1 MKTKRN
7 WMVAAMAALS
17 LCTGALPA
25 AAQVAGNLKGQSVI
39 IETDMGNDIDDA
51 LALTLAYQGVKDGK
65 LDLMMVSN
73 HKKSLTSSDFIDIL
87 NTYYGYPEVCVAR
100 CATPVFNGQYR
111 DYTAP
116 VVLKDDPAWRRS
128 GNYDGDYPE
137 AVAKYRELLAA
148 KPDKSVVIVSL
159 GFGTTLAQLLD
170 SRPDRFS
177 AYTGKELVNKKVQY
191 LSIMAGSYG
200 AQDTILVNGA
210 RETLFDK
217 TKKRAEYNVF
227 NDIPAMQKVF
237 AEWPTEIIQ
246 NPFEI
251 GKMVMY
257 PWSAVEKQGDHP
269 VFDAYRAYRKEP
281 YDRPSWDIL
290 SVAYVLHP
298 EMFNISEPVTV
309 TVDDKGFNHVR
320 PGGKHRI
327 LTLTQDQADALKA
340 YEVGQTTRG
349 PEYLPAWEKGMMD
362 IHSIGTGQ
370 GDASFLILPD
380 GTTWLIDAG
389 DIGTLNG
396 APFWYHSVP
405 DRKVHAGPNIL
416 AYINHFS
423 PTPGRLDY
431 AMLTHFHA
439 DHIGTK
445 GATEAG
451 EHGFRRAGMLYVGDE
466 MEIGTYV
473 DRDYPDYDFPSREQV
488 MKATNMME
496 DYFKFLEYKKS
507 QGTVCEKLDVGS
519 NRQFVLKHD
528 PKAFKGRFEVRNL
541 VGNAEV
547 WTGRGNGKKK
557 MYSGDTSLFDENMNS
572 CGVLVRYGDFTYYNC
587 GDLAGGNIRNFKS
600 QERYQESY
608 VADVVG
614 KVTVLKN
621 DHHGWKEST
630 NAKLL
635 AAARPQTFL
644 IMGSHKQHPYR
655 ATMQRMTDPLVY
667 AGARDY
673 YITTESSRA
682 NLGEELWQNFKPAG
696 HIVVRVQPGGKAY
709 EVFVLDIYSG
719 DYRIKYRSG
728 IKQVEK

>member
-25 AAQVAGNLKGQSVI
+25 AAQMAGNLKGQSVI

-177 AYTGKELVNKKVQY
+177 SYTGKELVNKKVQY

-257 PWSAVEKQGDHP
+257 PWSAVEKQGDHT

-290 SVAYVLHP
+290 SIAYVLHP

-340 YEVGQTTRG
+340 YEVRQTTRG

-496 DYFKFLEYKKS
+496 DYFKFLAYKKS

-547 WTGRGNGKKK
+547 WTGRGSGKKK

>member
-1 MKTKRN
+1 MRITA
-7 WMVAAMAALS
+7 VIGAAAL
-17 LCTGALPA
+17 LLAAVRPAL
-25 AAQVAGNLKGQSVI
+25 AQTADNLKGQSLI

-51 LALTLAYQGVKDGK
+51 LALALAYQGVKDGK

-73 HKKSLTSSDFIDIL
+73 HKKSLTASDFIDIL
-87 NTYYGYPEVCVAR
+87 NTYYGYPEITVAK

-116 VVLKDDPAWRRS
+116 VVLKDDPVWRRS
-128 GNYDGDYPE
+128 GNYEGEYPE
-137 AVAKYRELLAA
+137 AVAKYRELLAG

-170 SRPDRFS
+170 SQPDRFS
-177 AYTGKELVNKKVQY
+177 SYTGKELVKKKVKY

-200 AQDTILVNGA
+200 PEDTVPVNGV
-210 RETLFDK
+210 RDTMFDS
-217 TKKRAEYNVF
+217 TKKRAEYNVV

-237 AEWPTEIIQ
+237 AEWPGKIVQ
-246 NPFEI
+246 NPFEL

-257 PWSAVEKQGDHP
+257 PWSAVDKQGAHP

-298 EMFNISEPVTV
+298 ELFNISDPVTV
-309 TVDDKGFNHVR
+309 TVDDKGFNHVK
-320 PGGKHRI
+320 PGGNHRI
-327 LTLTQDQADALKA
+327 LTLTREQADALKA
-340 YEVGQTTRG
+340 YEVAETTRG
-349 PEYLPAWEKGMMD
+349 PEYLPAWEEGMMD

-380 GTTWLIDAG
+380 GTTWMIDAG
-389 DIGTLNG
+389 DIGTPNG
-396 APFWYHSVP
+396 APNWYHAVP
-405 DRKVHAGPNIL
+405 DRNVRAGHNIIR
-416 AYINHFS
+416 YINHFS
-423 PTPGRLDY
+423 PTPGHLDY

-439 DHIGTK
+439 DHMGTK
-445 GATEAG
+445 GALEPG
-451 EHGFRRAGMLYVGDE
+451 EHGFRRAGILLVGDE
-466 MEIGTYV
+466 MEIDKYI

-488 MKATNMME
+488 MKACNIMPE
-496 DYFKFLEYKKS
+496 YFKFLDYKKS

-519 NRQFVLKHD
+519 NRQFVLKHN
-528 PKAFKGRFEVRNL
+528 PKAYKGQFEVRNL
-541 VGNAEV
+541 CGNARV
-547 WTGRGNGKKK
+547 WTGRGTGSKP

-587 GDLAGGNIRNFKS
+587 GDLGGGNIRNFAS
-600 QERYQESY
+600 DERYQESY
-608 VADVVG
+608 IADVAG

-630 NAKLL
+630 NAKFL
-635 AAARPQTFL
+635 AATRPQTFV
-644 IMGSHKQHPYR
+644 IMGSHRQHPYS
-655 ATMQRMTDPLVY
+655 ATMQRMVDPLVY

-673 YITTESSRA
+673 YITTESSRK
-682 NLGEELWQNFKPAG
+682 NLGESLWQHFKPAG
-696 HIVVRVQPGGKAY
+696 HIVVRVHPGGKTY

-728 IKQVEK
+728 IKNVER